1 MLMNI
6 TKKIKILL
14 QEAELY
20 HTQGLLNE
28 AMEKYHNATKLIK
41 SNEQLKSNQNLI
53 NGITNKIR
61 VLKEDI
67 IKIQKAPKKP
77 EVSAEVQELIKK
89 MCSFAPDKSEDLKA
103 LDGAIALAKFGQL
116 KRAITEFN
124 ELIKK
129 DSLRVVAAKSILRCH
144 MALSSMDEAVTQY
157 EQWISDDIFSTI
169 QLDKLYVFL
178 ENILK
183 KEGVDKKLPRR
194 KAPTVNLEPVITRL
208 GTNVVQAKE
217 PEIEDDALD
226 INSIGIT
233 IDSEPQEGQVVEFK
247 IRFQLGNIITLLIP
261 IRDKD
266 LIKSFKVGNKIN
278 DIQYYSTTALF
289 SGSGIVTLVKE
300 IKIGPLRGDYCV
312 DIEIVVN

>member
-1 MLMNI
+1 MNI

-28 AMEKYHNATKLIK
+28 AMEKYNNATKLIRT
-41 SNEQLKSNQNLI
+41 NEQLKSKQNLT
-53 NGITNKIR
+53 NGISKKILA
-61 VLKEDI
+61 LKEDI
-67 IKIQKAPKKP
+67 IKIEKAPKKP
-77 EVSAEVQELIKK
+77 EVSAKVQDLIKK
-89 MCSFAPDKSEDLKA
+89 MCSFSPYKNEDLKA

-129 DSLRVVAAKSILRCH
+129 DSLRVVAAKSMLRCH

-169 QLDKLYVFL
+169 QLDKLHVFL
-178 ENILK
+178 KNILK

-194 KAPTVNLEPVITRL
+194 KAPTDNLEPVITIP
-208 GTNVVQAKE
+208 GTDAVQVKG

-226 INSIGIT
+226 INSIVIT
-233 IDSEPQEGQVVEFK
+233 IDSGPQKGQAVEFK
-247 IRFQLGNIITLLIP
+247 VRFQLGNVVTLIIP

-266 LIKSFKVGNKIN
+266 LIEIFKVGDMIN
-278 DIQYYSTTALF
+278 NIQYYSTAALF
-289 SGSGIVTLVKE
+289 SGSGIIVSVRE
-300 IKIGPLRGDYCV
+300 IKVGPLRGDYCV
-312 DIEIVVN
+312 DIEIVLN

>member
-1 MLMNI
+1 MNI
-6 TKKIKILL
+6 TKKMKILL

-208 GTNVVQAKE
+208 GTNVVQAKG
-217 PEIEDDALD
+217 PEIEDDAID

-278 DIQYYSTTALF
+278 DIKYYSTTALF

>member
-1 MLMNI
+1 MNI
-6 TKKIKILL
+6 TKKMKILL

-129 DSLRVVAAKSILRCH
+129 DSLRVVAAKSMLRCH

-217 PEIEDDALD
+217 PEIENDDALD

-233 IDSEPQEGQVVEFK
+233 IDSGPQEGQVVEFK

-278 DIQYYSTTALF
+278 DIKYYSTTALF

>member
-1 MLMNI
+1 MNI
-6 TKKIKILL
+6 TKKINILL

-20 HTQGLLNE
+20 YTQGLLNE

-103 LDGAIALAKFGQL
+103 LDGAIALVKFGQL

-157 EQWISDDIFSTI
+157 EKWISDDIFSTI

-208 GTNVVQAKE
+208 GTNVVQAKG
-217 PEIEDDALD
+217 PEIEDDAID

-278 DIQYYSTTALF
+278 DIKYYSTTALF

>member
-1 MLMNI
+1 MNI
-6 TKKIKILL
+6 TKKMKILL

-28 AMEKYHNATKLIK
+28 AMEKYNNATKLIK
-41 SNEQLKSNQNLI
+41 GNEQLKSKQNLI
-53 NGITNKIR
+53 NGITNKIL
-61 VLKEDI
+61 VLREDI

-89 MCSFAPDKSEDLKA
+89 MCSFAPDRSEGLKA

-124 ELIKK
+124 KLIKK

-157 EQWISDDIFSTI
+157 EQWISDDIFSMV

-194 KAPTVNLEPVITRL
+194 KAPTVNPEPVITRPI
-208 GTNVVQAKE
+208 TIVVQAKE
-217 PEIEDDALD
+217 PEIEDDDALD

-233 IDSEPQEGQVVEFK
+233 IDSGPQEGQVVEFN

-266 LIKSFKVGNKIN
+266 LIKFFKVGNKID
-278 DIQYYSTTALF
+278 DIQYYSSIALF
-289 SGSGIVTLVKE
+289 SGSGIVTLGKE

-312 DIEIVVN
+312 DIEILVN

>member
-1 MLMNI
+1 MNI
-6 TKKIKILL
+6 TKKMKILL

-129 DSLRVVAAKSILRCH
+129 DSLRVVAAKSMLRCH

-169 QLDKLYVFL
+169 QLDKLHVFL
-178 ENILK
+178 KNILQ

-194 KAPTVNLEPVITRL
+194 KAPTDNLEPVITIP
-208 GTNVVQAKE
+208 GTDAVQVKG

-226 INSIGIT
+226 INSIVIT
-233 IDSEPQEGQVVEFK
+233 IDSGPHKGQVVEFK
-247 IRFQLGNIITLLIP
+247 VRFQLGNVVTLLIP

-266 LIKSFKVGNKIN
+266 LIEFFKVGDMIN
-278 DIQYYSTTALF
+278 DIQYYSTAALF
-289 SGSGIVTLVKE
+289 SGSGIIVSVKE
-300 IKIGPLRGDYCV
+300 IKVGPLRGDYCV
-312 DIEIVVN
+312 DIEIVLN

>member
-1 MLMNI
+1 MNI
-6 TKKIKILL
+6 TKKINILL

-20 HTQGLLNE
+20 YTQGLLNE

-103 LDGAIALAKFGQL
+103 LDGAIALVKFGQL

-208 GTNVVQAKE
+208 GTNVVQAKG
-217 PEIEDDALD
+217 PEIEDDAID

-278 DIQYYSTTALF
+278 DIKYYSTTALF

>member
-1 MLMNI
+1 MNI

-129 DSLRVVAAKSILRCH
+129 DSLRVVAAKSMLRCH

-169 QLDKLYVFL
+169 QLDKLHVFL
-178 ENILK
+178 KNILQ

-194 KAPTVNLEPVITRL
+194 KAPTDNLEPVITIP
-208 GTNVVQAKE
+208 GTDAVQVKG

-226 INSIGIT
+226 INSIVIT
-233 IDSEPQEGQVVEFK
+233 IDSGPHKGQVVEFK
-247 IRFQLGNIITLLIP
+247 VRFQLGNVVTLLIP

-266 LIKSFKVGNKIN
+266 LIEFFKVGDMIN
-278 DIQYYSTTALF
+278 DIQYYSTAALF
-289 SGSGIVTLVKE
+289 SGSGIIVSVKE
-300 IKIGPLRGDYCV
+300 IKVGPLRGDYCV
-312 DIEIVVN
+312 DIEIVLN